1 VPVAQLTKDSGN
13 DLCLKKDGALCII
26 MAVKDKASLDEAK
39 LDVLYQLGQGFASK
53 ISRGIQFYFSWID
66 TTAEPEF
73 SAVFGIEEYPKVI
86 VLNPGKRKRFLIH
99 EGEITEGKIEETLDK
114 ILGGDARFKNIK
126 GNALPPLVS
135 DYPEN

>member
-1 VPVAQLTKDSGN
+1 M
-13 DLCLKKDGALCII
+13 

-53 ISRGIQFYFSWID
+53 ISRGIQFYFSWVD
-66 TTAEPEF
+66 ATADPEF
-73 SAVFGIEEYPKVI
+73 ISVFGIEEYPKVI

-99 EGEITEGKIEETLDK
+99 EGEITESNIENTLDK

-126 GNALPPLVS
+126 GNTIPALVS
-135 DYPEN
+135 DYPENSYRRIIDNLT